1 MILINLLPHREAAR
15 KKRKEQFFAFLG
27 FSALIGFLI
36 AFLWSQLLSN
46 DIAHQLDRNNFLNQ
60 EIKKLEEQIKDIAGL
75 QTEITAL
82 KARQQ
87 AVEDLQ
93 ADRNLPVYILSE
105 LVTHVPSG
113 VYLTSLKQNGLS
125 LTVTGVAQSQER
137 VSELLRNFSEKSQ
150 WLQKPDL
157 KEIVSTSISLNP
169 KDQRRVS
176 NFQLNLL
183 IVRQKET
190 KEMKESK

>member
-1 MILINLLPHREAAR
+1 M
-15 KKRKEQFFAFLG
+15 
-27 FSALIGFLI
+27 IGFLI